1 MKSQKQSRLDNL
13 EKRMAAAT
21 NVLQQLIDEATHLR
35 TLTMG
40 NHALIK
46 LLPGYDKALEELKK
60 ENEKNKTE
68 KKLEI

>member
-1 MKSQKQSRLDNL
+1 
-13 EKRMAAAT
+13 
-21 NVLQQLIDEATHLR
+21 
-35 TLTMG
+35 MG

-60 ENEKNKTE
+60 ENEKSKTE